1 MRVGRYLAND
11 VIGHTGAVTL
21 VLLAIFI
28 TGRFVKYLAQAAT
41 GELAADI
48 LLPIMFYRLPGFLEL
63 LLPLGLFIGILMA
76 YGRLYVESEMVI
88 LSACGL
94 GPLRLAALTLLPA
107 FLVTAIVA
115 TLALYLTPIGAQRA
129 EQLLRAPSAMQGLQ
143 LVGEGRFQAWGG
155 GDGIS
160 YAKRIDEENGLLERV
175 FLYEEQTEND
185 GEGGGVSLT
194 VAQRGEVVRRSDLGA
209 RYLELQEGVRYTGVI
224 GRADFSVVEFERFG
238 QRLPD
243 LQVNKRRDEVDG
255 KPTLDLLD
263 SSSSEERAALHWRLS
278 LAVMVPIVALLALSL
293 SKTNHR
299 RGRYLQLAPALL
311 VHLCYLLLLAS
322 ARTRAAEGEGDVEQ
336 LWLIHGGFALL
347 AALLLFWPS
356 LRQVSKH

>member
-1 MRVGRYLAND
+1 
-11 VIGHTGAVTL
+11 
-21 VLLAIFI
+21 
-28 TGRFVKYLAQAAT
+28 
-41 GELAADI
+41 
-48 LLPIMFYRLPGFLEL
+48 
-63 LLPLGLFIGILMA
+63 
-76 YGRLYVESEMVI
+76 
-88 LSACGL
+88 
-94 GPLRLAALTLLPA
+94 
-107 FLVTAIVA
+107 
-115 TLALYLTPIGAQRA
+115 
-129 EQLLRAPSAMQGLQ
+129 
-143 LVGEGRFQAWGG
+143 
-155 GDGIS
+155 
-160 YAKRIDEENGLLERV
+160 
-175 FLYEEQTEND
+175 
-185 GEGGGVSLT
+185 
-194 VAQRGEVVRRSDLGA
+194 
-209 RYLELQEGVRYTGVI
+209 
-224 GRADFSVVEFERFG
+224 
-238 QRLPD
+238 
-243 LQVNKRRDEVDG
+243 VDG